1 MADLNPLY
9 DPKTDNQAIAP
20 EVQTM
25 LNAPSKTGSW
35 SDEDQAFLNDLMS
48 KVEAGT
54 IQLYSASS
62 LLNQAVYE
70 KLAPEAQGK
79 ADQNAQVMIGKVREI
94 VTLMKAYQEPN
105 DIVKN
110 LVESLFE
117 SKKRVEEA
125 GDIFII

>member
-9 DPKTDNQAIAP
+9 DPATDNAVIAP
-20 EVQTM
+20 EVQSM
-25 LNAPSKTGSW
+25 LNAPSKTGTW
-35 SDEDQAFLNDLMS
+35 SDSDQLFLNDLLA

-62 LLNQAVYE
+62 LLNNAVYE
-70 KLAPEAQGK
+70 KLSPELQGK
-79 ADQNAQVMIGKVREI
+79 ADQNALLMIGKVREI
-94 VTLMKAYQEPN
+94 VDLMKLYGEPN

-110 LVESLFE
+110 LVESLFAA
-117 SKKRVEEA
+117 KQRAEEA

>member
-1 MADLNPLY
+1 MADINPLY

-35 SDEDQAFLNDLMS
+35 SDEEQAFLNDLMS

-54 IQLYSASS
+54 IQLYSPSS
-62 LLNQAVYE
+62 LLNQSVYE
-70 KLAPEAQGK
+70 KLSPEAQGK

-94 VTLMKAYQEPN
+94 VTLMKAYNEPN

>member
-9 DPKTDNQAIAP
+9 DPKTDNLPIAH

-25 LNAPSKTGSW
+25 LNAPSKISSW
-35 SDEDQAFLNDLMS
+35 SGEEQIFLNDLMA

-70 KLAPEAQGK
+70 KLTPEAQGK
-79 ADQNAQVMIGKVREI
+79 ADLNAMNMIGKIREI
-94 VTLMKAYQEPN
+94 VNLMKLYNEPN

-110 LVESLFE
+110 LVESLFAD
-117 SKKRVEEA
+117 KKRLEEA

>member
-1 MADLNPLY
+1 MADINPLY
-9 DPKTDNQAIAP
+9 DPKTDNLAIAP

-35 SDEDQAFLNDLMS
+35 SDEEQAFLNDLMA

-54 IQLYSASS
+54 IQLYSPSS

-94 VTLMKAYQEPN
+94 VTLMKAYNEPN

>member
-35 SDEDQAFLNDLMS
+35 SDEEQAFLNDLMS

-54 IQLYSASS
+54 IQLYSPSS

-79 ADQNAQVMIGKVREI
+79 ADQNAQVIIGKVREI
-94 VTLMKAYQEPN
+94 VTLMKAYNEPN